1 MSRLLLTLLVG
12 LALASLPVAAQA
24 ADGKDHGLLLRV
36 NGDVTVAKGES
47 VSTVVVVDGDLVVDG
62 DVREGLVVVH
72 GNAVITGTVQGAVT
86 VIDGDLSL
94 RRGSSVEDVNLVRS
108 TLHRD
113 EGATLTGKI
122 NHRQNFVFRGAWAIF
137 TVLFWVGMTI
147 AVLVS
152 GLLFAA
158 VGGRQLTTAARALTG
173 EVGQTILGALLF
185 WIAVPVLAVL
195 LFVTVVGIP
204 LGPWPAA
211 VPASGC
217 LVPRLHR
224 GRHASRR
231 RGRRPG
237 GEGTSLCRR
246 RGGTWGAP
254 TDSAY
259 SRHRLAGREPR
270 GHLGGRLAGPDV
282 LAGCT
287 WPLRRAAGTGRG
299 GGRACRCS
307 RLNRIRRR

>member
-12 LALASLPVAAQA
+12 LALASVPVAAQA

-36 NGDVTVAKGES
+36 NGDVTVARGES
-47 VSTVVVVDGDLVVDG
+47 VNTVVVVDGDLVVDG
-62 DVREGLVVVH
+62 DVQEGLVIVH

-113 EGATLTGKI
+113 EGSTVTGKI

-147 AVLVS
+147 AILVS

-158 VGGRQLTTAARALTG
+158 IGGRQLTTAARALTG
-173 EVGQTILGALLF
+173 EVGKTILGAVVF
-185 WIAVPVLAVL
+185 WIAVPVLAVI

-204 LGPWPAA
+204 LGLGLLLFVLPGGWFMGYIVAGTRLGGAVTGLAGKEHPYAA
-211 VPASGC
+211 AALG
-217 LVPRLHR
+217 LVALQLIALIPGIGWLVLSLAGIWGAGSLALIALRAVR
-224 GRHASRR
+224 GRPAEP
-231 RGRRPG
+231 PG
-237 GEGTSLCRR
+237 P
-246 RGGTWGAP
+246 A
-254 TDSAY
+254 
-259 SRHRLAGREPR
+259 
-270 GHLGGRLAGPDV
+270 V
-282 LAGCT
+282 
-287 WPLRRAAGTGRG
+287 AAGEPAGAAG
-299 GGRACRCS
+299 
-307 RLNRIRRR
+307 